1 MAKKPFSIYQRA
13 TILWLFLIILFF
25 VVFLWQFKLP
35 FPLLAIAS
43 LNSATFM
50 LYGVDKMLAIQKE
63 NRIPEYV
70 LYLAAFAGGAGGALL
85 SMYLF
90 HHKTSKTSFQFGL
103 ALVILVEII
112 VIGYFYK

>member
-1 MAKKPFSIYQRA
+1 MAKKPLSIYQRA
-13 TILWLFLIILFF
+13 IILWLFLIVLFF
-25 VVFLWQFKLP
+25 VVYMWKFQLP
-35 FPLLAIAS
+35 FVLLAIAS

-63 NRIPEYV
+63 RRIPEYV

-90 HHKTSKTSFQFGL
+90 RHKTSKVSFQFWL
-103 ALVILVEII
+103 ALVILAEILI
-112 VIGYFYK
+112 IAYFFK